1 MKNLNWSKLGAYLK
15 DTQILGSIQSTL
27 YWDQNTGMPKEGS
40 SWRGEQLTYLAKILH
55 ARNSSDEFLNLINL
69 AKSELNESSE
79 FEDAKNSS
87 KKKNIELLYKE
98 FDRQRKIDPKLVTN
112 LARAKSQGY
121 ESWQQAKKNS
131 NFEIFRP
138 YFEKLIILR
147 REEANQLSDKLSPW
161 ETLAQPYEPDITKD
175 WLFNIFNPLKES
187 IPSMLQKIKEVDN
200 KKWDIDSSAQKVL
213 CNKLLD
219 NFGCDENLVAI
230 AESPH
235 PFSITLGPKDFRIT
249 TRVVRGE
256 PFSSFLATAHE
267 WGHSIYEQGLPNETH
282 QWFAWPLGQA
292 TSMAVHESQ
301 SLFWENRIVKSK
313 AFSRS
318 FFQDFL
324 KSGCPLKN
332 YEELWK
338 SMNIIKPGLNRVE
351 ADELSY
357 GMHILIRTELEIE
370 LIEGNLNA
378 KDLPFEWN
386 KKYKKLLG
394 IEPCSDAEGC
404 LQDVHWSEG
413 AFGYFPSYLIGHLIS
428 AQLTSQLEKD
438 IGLIDQFIEKN
449 DYQTIINWLK
459 KNVHCH
465 GRSLNAMELVKKVSG
480 NELSS
485 DFFLDYLKQKIDELN

>member
-1 MKNLNWSKLGAYLK
+1 LKNLNWSKLGAYLK

-79 FEDAKNSS
+79 FEDAKNSA
-87 KKKNIELLYKE
+87 KKKNIELLHKE

>member
-161 ETLAQPYEPDITKD
+161 ETLAQPYEPDINKD

-187 IPSMLQKIKEVDN
+187 IPSMLKKIKEVDN

-219 NFGCDENLVAI
+219 NFGRDENLVAI

-313 AFSRS
+313 AFSKS